1 MIIRPKVRG
10 FVCVTAHPTGCAAN
24 VQEQIDYVKNQPP
37 VEGGPKNVLVLG
49 ASTGYGLASR
59 IAAAFG
65 CGANTLGVFFERPSE
80 RGRTATPGW
89 YNSIAFEK
97 QAKAAGLYAS
107 SLNGDAFSKEI
118 KEQALER
125 IKTDMGKI
133 DLVVYSLAAPRRTD
147 PETGEVYRSTLK
159 PIGTD
164 YSNKYLD
171 TDRRTI
177 QEAHLEAATDE
188 DIRNTVKVMGGEDW
202 ELWIQALKD
211 ADLLADG
218 CKTVAYDYIGPQV
231 TWPVYKEG
239 TIGRAK
245 IDLRRAKAAIN
256 ESLEAIQGK
265 AHVAVN
271 KAVVTQAS
279 SAIPGVNLYIT
290 ILFKIM
296 KERGGH
302 EGCIEQMSR
311 LFNDRLYNS
320 SDVPVDE
327 LGLIRMDDL
336 EMADAI
342 QNAVSEVWPKVET
355 DTIDELT
362 DFVGY
367 QAEFLRLF
375 GFGVDGVDYEVEVE
389 PELDFASPPSR
400 NIRVA
405 ALFFAFNESGRTTRR
420 KRIGQNRRARA

>member
-24 VQEQIDYVKNQPP
+24 VQEQIDYVKNQTP
-37 VEGGPKNVLVLG
+37 VENGPKNVLILG
-49 ASTGYGLASR
+49 ASTGYGLSSR

-65 CGANTLGVFFERPSE
+65 AGANTLGVFFERPSE
-80 RGRTATPGW
+80 RGRTASPGW
-89 YNSIAFEK
+89 YNSVAFEK

-107 SLNGDAFSKEI
+107 SINGDAFSKDI
-118 KEQALER
+118 KDQTLAR
-125 IKTDMGKI
+125 IKADMGKI
-133 DLVVYSLAAPRRTD
+133 DLVIYSLAAPRRTD
-147 PETGEVYRSTLK
+147 PETGEVYKSTLK
-159 PIGTD
+159 PIGTN

-171 TDRRTI
+171 TDKRTI
-177 QEAHLEAATDE
+177 QMAELDAATDE

-211 ADLLADG
+211 SDLLADG
-218 CKTVAYDYIGPQV
+218 CKTVAYDYIGPKV

-245 IDLRRAKAAIN
+245 LDLRRAKAAIN
-256 ESLEAIQGK
+256 ETIGSINGA

-296 KERGGH
+296 KKLGGH
-302 EGCIEQMSR
+302 EGCVEQMAR
-311 LFNDRLYNS
+311 LFTDRLYNGGE
-320 SDVPVDE
+320 VPLDE

-336 EMADAI
+336 EMGEPI
-342 QNAVSEVWPKVET
+342 QNAVAEVWPKVET
-355 DTIDELT
+355 DTVDELT

-367 QAEFLRLF
+367 REEFLRLF
-375 GFGVDGVDYEVEVE
+375 GFGVDDVDYEAEVE
-389 PELDFASPPSR
+389 PEVDF
-400 NIRVA
+400 
-405 ALFFAFNESGRTTRR
+405 E
-420 KRIGQNRRARA
+420 

>member
-10 FVCVTAHPTGCAAN
+10 FVCVTAHPTGCAVN
-24 VQEQIDYVKNQPP
+24 VQEQIDYVNTQATI
-37 VEGGPKNVLVLG
+37 EGGPKNVLILG
-49 ASTGYGLASR
+49 ASTGYGLSSR

-80 RGRTATPGW
+80 RGRTASPGW
-89 YNSIAFEK
+89 YNSVAFEK

-107 SLNGDAFSKEI
+107 SINGDAFSNDI
-118 KEQALER
+118 KVQAIDR
-125 IKTDMGKI
+125 IKADMGKI
-133 DLVVYSLAAPRRTD
+133 DLVIYSLAAPRRTD

-159 PIGTD
+159 PIGSN

-171 TDRRTI
+171 TDKKTI
-177 QEAHLEAATDE
+177 QMAELEAATDE

-202 ELWIQALKD
+202 ELWIQALKN

-218 CKTVAYDYIGPQV
+218 CKTVAYDYIGPKI
-231 TWPVYKEG
+231 TWPIYKEG

-245 IDLRRAKAAIN
+245 LDLRRAKKAIN
-256 ESLEAIQGK
+256 QTLNSIDGA
-265 AHVAVN
+265 AHIAVN

-302 EGCIEQMSR
+302 EGCTEQMSR
-311 LFNDRLYNS
+311 LFRDRLYNGGE
-320 SDVPVDE
+320 VPVDE
-327 LGLIRMDDL
+327 LGLIRMDDW
-336 EMADAI
+336 EMGEAI
-342 QNAVSEVWPKVET
+342 QSAVGDIWPKIET
-355 DTIDELT
+355 DTVDKMT

-367 QAEFLRLF
+367 QQEFLRLF
-375 GFGVDGVDYEVEVE
+375 GFGVDGVDYEAEVE
-389 PELDFASPPSR
+389 PE
-400 NIRVA
+400 V
-405 ALFFAFNESGRTTRR
+405 E
-420 KRIGQNRRARA
+420 

>member
-24 VQEQIDYVKNQPP
+24 TREQIEFVKSQPAIN
-37 VEGGPKNVLVLG
+37 GGPKNVLVVG

-89 YNSIAFEK
+89 YNSVAFEK
-97 QAKAAGLYAS
+97 EAKAAGLYAS
-107 SLNGDAFSKEI
+107 SINGDAFSNEI
-118 KEQALER
+118 KEQAIER
-125 IKTDMGKI
+125 IKADMGKI
-133 DLVVYSLAAPRRTD
+133 DLIIYSLASPRRTD

-159 PIGTD
+159 PIGAD
-164 YSNKYLD
+164 FSNKYLD
-171 TDRRTI
+171 TDKKTI
-177 QEAHLEAATDE
+177 QKATLEAATDE

-202 ELWIQALKD
+202 ELWIQGLKD
-211 ADLLADG
+211 ADLLDDG
-218 CKTVAYDYIGPQV
+218 CKTVAYDYIGPKA

-239 TIGRAK
+239 TIGQAK
-245 IDLRRAKAAIN
+245 LDLRRAKAAIN
-256 ESLEAIQGK
+256 ETLASVNGE
-265 AHVAVN
+265 AHVSVN

-296 KERGGH
+296 KELGGH
-302 EGCIEQMSR
+302 EGCIEQMYR
-311 LFNDRLYNS
+311 MFGDRIYGGNGS
-320 SDVPVDE
+320 IPIDE

-336 EMADAI
+336 EMKDNI
-342 QNAVSEVWPKVET
+342 QNAVAVVWPQIATENV
-355 DTIDELT
+355 DELT
-362 DFVGY
+362 DFEGY

-375 GFGVDGVDYEVEVE
+375 GFGVDGIDYEAEVE
-389 PELDFASPPSR
+389 PEVEF
-400 NIRVA
+400 
-405 ALFFAFNESGRTTRR
+405 E
-420 KRIGQNRRARA
+420 

>member
-24 VQEQIDYVKNQPP
+24 VQEQIDYVKSQTP
-37 VEGGPKNVLVLG
+37 VKNGPKNVLILG
-49 ASTGYGLASR
+49 ASTGYGLSSR
-59 IAAAFG
+59 VAAAFG
-65 CGANTLGVFFERPSE
+65 SGANTLGVFFERPSE
-80 RGRTATPGW
+80 RGRTASPGW
-89 YNSIAFEK
+89 YNSVAFEK

-107 SLNGDAFSKEI
+107 SINGDAFSKEI
-118 KEQALER
+118 KDQTLAR
-125 IKTDMGKI
+125 IKADMGKI
-133 DLVVYSLAAPRRTD
+133 DLVIYSLAAPRRTD
-147 PETGEVYRSTLK
+147 PETGEVYKSTLK
-159 PIGTD
+159 PIGSN

-171 TDRRTI
+171 TDKRTI
-177 QEAHLEAATDE
+177 QMAELDAATDE

-211 ADLLADG
+211 SDLLADG
-218 CKTVAYDYIGPQV
+218 CKTVAYDYIGPKV

-245 IDLRRAKAAIN
+245 LDLRRAKAAIN
-256 ESLEAIQGK
+256 ETIGSINGA

-296 KERGGH
+296 KKLGGH
-302 EGCIEQMSR
+302 EGCVEQMAR
-311 LFNDRLYNS
+311 LFKDRLYNGGE
-320 SDVPVDE
+320 VPLDE

-336 EMADAI
+336 EMGEPI
-342 QNAVSEVWPKVET
+342 QNAVAEVWPKVET
-355 DTIDELT
+355 DTVDELT

-367 QAEFLRLF
+367 QEEFLRLF
-375 GFGVDGVDYEVEVE
+375 GFGVDGVDYEAEVE
-389 PELDFASPPSR
+389 PEVHF
-400 NIRVA
+400 
-405 ALFFAFNESGRTTRR
+405 E
-420 KRIGQNRRARA
+420 